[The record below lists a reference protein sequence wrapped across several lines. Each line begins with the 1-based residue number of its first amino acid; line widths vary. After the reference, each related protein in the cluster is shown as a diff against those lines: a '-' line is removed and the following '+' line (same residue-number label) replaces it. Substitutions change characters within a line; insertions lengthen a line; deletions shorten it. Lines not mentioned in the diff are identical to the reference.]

1 MVTVPQATMA
11 FAVSGIVGFCV
22 LGIWIYLALFRGGF
36 WKLRERLTRARPAA
50 GHSVTA
56 IVPARDECE
65 LIRGAVASL
74 HAQAI
79 TPPLRVIVAD
89 DESTDG
95 TGAASHA
102 DLVVSVSLRPQ
113 GWKGKVW
120 ALSRGIDAEKTTPE
134 FLLLTDADIEH
145 TSPDLL
151 AALLAKAESGFD
163 LVTVMV
169 RLRCESLAEQLLI
182 PAFVFFFFMLYPP
195 RWVIAGK
202 GSAAAAGGCILIRR
216 EILERIGGI
225 ACIRDALID
234 DCGLAAC
241 VKAHGGR
248 VWMGI
253 SDLPIRSV
261 RPYGGVT
268 GIRAMIAR
276 SAFAQLRHSALLLIG
291 TVAAMLLTYIAP
303 PLLLLS
309 GNKLAA
315 MLGLCAWIISAALY
329 IPTVRLY
336 RAPLWTALCLP
347 AIAIFYLIATVE
359 SAFRYWTGRGGFWK
373 GRVQDS

>member
-1 MVTVPQATMA
+1 MA
-11 FAVSGIVGFCV
+11 LDASRVVAYFT
-22 LGIWIYLALFRGGF
+22 LGIWIFLALFRGGF

-56 IVPARDECE
+56 IIPARHECE

-79 TPPLRVIVAD
+79 TPPLRVILAD

-102 DLVVSVSLRPQ
+102 DLVVSVSPRPQ

-120 ALSRGIDAEKTTPE
+120 ALWRGIDAEKTNPE
-134 FLLLTDADIEH
+134 FLLITDADIEH
-145 TSPDLL
+145 TSPELL

-169 RLRCESLAEQLLI
+169 KLRCESLAEQLLI

-195 RWVIAGK
+195 LWVIAGK
-202 GSAAAAGGCILIRR
+202 GSAAAAGGCMLIRR
-216 EILERIGGI
+216 DILERIGGI

-234 DCGLAAC
+234 ECGLAAC

-253 SDLPIRSV
+253 SDLPVRSI
-261 RPYGGVT
+261 RPYGGVS

-303 PLLLLS
+303 PALLLS
-309 GNKLAA
+309 GDKLAA
-315 MLGLCAWIISAALY
+315 MVGLCVWMVSAVLY

-336 RAPLWTALCLP
+336 RAPLWTAFCLP
-347 AIAIFYLIATVE
+347 LIAVFYLIATVE
-359 SAFRYWTGRGGFWK
+359 SAIRYWTGRGGLWK
-373 GRVQDS
+373 GRVQDA

>member
-1 MVTVPQATMA
+1 MA
-11 FAVSGIVGFCV
+11 LDASRIVAYFT
-22 LGIWIYLALFRGGF
+22 LGIWVYLALYRGGF

-50 GHSVTA
+50 EHSVTA
-56 IVPARDECE
+56 IIPARDESE
-65 LIRGAVASL
+65 FVGRAVASL
-74 HAQAI
+74 HAQAVI
-79 TPPLRVIVAD
+79 PPLRVIVAD

-95 TGAASHA
+95 TGPASHA
-102 DLVVSVSLRPQ
+102 DLVVRVARRPP

-120 ALSRGIDAEKTTPE
+120 ALSRGIDAEKTNPE

-145 TSPDLL
+145 TSPDVLS
-151 AALLAKAESGFD
+151 ALLAKAERGFD

-169 RLRCESLAEQLLI
+169 QLRCESLAEQLLI

-195 RWVIAGK
+195 RRVIAGK
-202 GSAAAAGGCILIRR
+202 GSAAAAGGCMLIRR
-216 EILERIGGI
+216 DTLERIGGI

-261 RPYGGVT
+261 RPYGGVS

-276 SAFAQLRHSALLLIG
+276 SAFAQLRHSILLLAG

-303 PLLLLS
+303 PMLLLS
-309 GNKLAA
+309 GDKLAA
-315 MLGLCAWIISAALY
+315 SLGLCAWIISAVLY

-336 RAPLWTALCLP
+336 RAPLWTAFCLP
-347 AIAIFYLIATVE
+347 AIAMFYLIATVE
-359 SAFRYWTGRGGFWK
+359 SAIRYWSGRGGLWK
-373 GRVQDS
+373 GRVQDA

>member
-1 MVTVPQATMA
+1 MA
-11 FAVSGIVGFCV
+11 LAAARIIAYFT
-22 LGIWIYLALFRGGF
+22 LGIWVLLALFRGGF
-36 WKLRERLTRARPAA
+36 WKLRERLARSQPAA
-50 GHSVTA
+50 PHSVTA
-56 IVPARDECE
+56 IIPARDECE
-65 LIRGAVASL
+65 LISGAVASL

-79 TPPLRVIVAD
+79 IPALRVIVAD

-95 TGAASHA
+95 TAAASHA
-102 DLVVSVSLRPQ
+102 DLVVRVAPRPQ

-120 ALSRGIDAEKTTPE
+120 ALSRGIDAENTNPE

-145 TSPDLL
+145 ASPNLL
-151 AALLAKAESGFD
+151 AALLAKAENGFD

-169 RLRCESLAEQLLI
+169 QLRCDSFAEQLII

-195 RWVIAGK
+195 RWVIEGK
-202 GSAAAAGGCILIRR
+202 GSAAAAGGCMLIRR
-216 EILERIGGI
+216 EMLERIGGI

-261 RPYGGVT
+261 RPYGGIS

-303 PLLLLS
+303 PVLLFS
-309 GNKLAA
+309 GDKVIALI
-315 MLGLCAWIISAALY
+315 GLIAWIISAALY

-336 RAPLWTALCLP
+336 RAPLWTAFCLP

-359 SAFRYWTGRGGFWK
+359 SAIRYWTGRGGFWK
-373 GRVQDS
+373 GRVQDA

>member
-1 MVTVPQATMA
+1 MA
-11 FAVSGIVGFCV
+11 LDAPRVVAYFT
-22 LGIWIYLALFRGGF
+22 LGIWVFLALFRGGF
-36 WKLRERLTRARPAA
+36 WKLRERLTCSRPATE
-50 GHSVTA
+50 HTVTA
-56 IVPARDECE
+56 IIPARDEYE
-65 LIRGAVASL
+65 LIGRAVASL
-74 HAQAI
+74 HAQHAC
-79 TPPLRVIVAD
+79 PPLRVIVAD

-95 TGAASHA
+95 TGDASHA
-102 DLVVSVSLRPQ
+102 DLVVRVAPRPS

-120 ALSRGIDAEKTTPE
+120 ALSRGIDAEKTNPE

-151 AALLAKAESGFD
+151 SALLAKAENGFD

-169 RLRCESLAEQLLI
+169 QLRCESRAEQLLI

-195 RWVIAGK
+195 RWVIAGN
-202 GSAAAAGGCILIRR
+202 GSAAAAGGCMLIRR
-216 EILERIGGI
+216 GTLERIGGI

-261 RPYGGVT
+261 RPYGGVS

-276 SAFAQLRHSALLLIG
+276 SAFAQLRHSALLLVG

-303 PLLLLS
+303 PVLLLS
-309 GNKLAA
+309 GDKLAGS
-315 MLGLCAWIISAALY
+315 LGLIAWIISAVLY

-336 RAPLWTALCLP
+336 RAPLWTAFCLP

-359 SAFRYWTGRGGFWK
+359 SAIRYWTGRGGLWK
-373 GRVQDS
+373 GRVQDA